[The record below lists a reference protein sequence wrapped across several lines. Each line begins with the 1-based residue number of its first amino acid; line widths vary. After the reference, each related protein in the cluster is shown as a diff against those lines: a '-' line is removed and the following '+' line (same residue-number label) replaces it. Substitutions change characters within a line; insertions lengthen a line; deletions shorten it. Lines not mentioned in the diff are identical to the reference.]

1 MINYET
7 YKYEERAMKKNLI
20 FIIVAIAAIGGY
32 LFYSH
37 MTSSTMKVTAAV
49 EEPSF
54 TMELPKAFYKDDET
68 GSYIND
74 NKKMFVEF
82 DYYPNYLG
90 LDSEAMLYSALYYEF
105 YEDDI
110 VSVEEVTIDGEDVWQ
125 AEYRTL
131 TTGLDGIHYY
141 YSGLLTAFELDNE
154 IVVVDAYQ
162 AMNEEDGIDS
172 KISDDDLQLLK
183 DITATL
189 KITDAGYQNVDTYT
203 QRIECD
209 ALTLVL
215 TDEWIETSEGEN
227 GYYDYGYYGS
237 FTVDNTAI
245 SMEVYEYNEENK
257 YTEEELQSAPDYYE
271 FLGTTE
277 ISGETAYLY
286 GYNAYTFDGYEPFFY
301 GVVAASQHYWVDFYF
316 TSYADDYVLQSQAKD
331 AIIKL
336 VESID

>member
-131 TTGLDGIHYY
+131 TTGLDGIH
-141 YSGLLTAFELDNE
+141 S
-154 IVVVDAYQ
+154 
-162 AMNEEDGIDS
+162 
-172 KISDDDLQLLK
+172 
-183 DITATL
+183 
-189 KITDAGYQNVDTYT
+189 
-203 QRIECD
+203 
-209 ALTLVL
+209 
-215 TDEWIETSEGEN
+215 
-227 GYYDYGYYGS
+227 
-237 FTVDNTAI
+237 
-245 SMEVYEYNEENK
+245 YN
-257 YTEEELQSAPDYYE
+257 
-271 FLGTTE
+271 F
-277 ISGETAYLY
+277 
-286 GYNAYTFDGYEPFFY
+286 
-301 GVVAASQHYWVDFYF
+301 V
-316 TSYADDYVLQSQAKD
+316 
-331 AIIKL
+331 
-336 VESID
+336 